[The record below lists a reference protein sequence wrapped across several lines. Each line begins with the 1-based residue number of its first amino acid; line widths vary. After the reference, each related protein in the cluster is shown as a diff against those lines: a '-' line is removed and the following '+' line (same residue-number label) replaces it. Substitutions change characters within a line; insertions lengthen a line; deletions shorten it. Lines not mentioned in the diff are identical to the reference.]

1 MIFFARISKYLIY
14 AIISIVADLAAIV
27 FAPVAA
33 FFVRNIEGR
42 EHLHP
47 AWIWITTHDA
57 PIDSGHLDNYWP
69 TPATKLGLY
78 WSRVRWIWRNP
89 AYQVGHWL
97 GYDQEGIVIT
107 KHVDGSSTWDSG
119 KPSRSYWTAINSNGQ
134 KAFLWER
141 QIYFYK
147 NRCIELQFGWKLYR
161 KDPDKICMLALRISP
176 FKQYPKPSQ

>member
-1 MIFFARISKYLIY
+1 MYAKYSLFAMVSVAADLLAFILAPIAALPIFVRVEQGREYLI
-14 AIISIVADLAAIV
+14 S
-27 FAPVAA
+27 F
-33 FFVRNIEGR
+33 
-42 EHLHP
+42 
-47 AWIWITTHDA
+47 WKWITTHDA
-57 PIDSGHLDNYWP
+57 QINSGHLDNYWP
-69 TPATKLGLY
+69 APTTKLGLY

-107 KHVDGSSTWDSG
+107 KHTDGSSAWDSG

-134 KAFLWER
+134 NAFLWER

-176 FKQYPKPSQ
+176 FKQYPKPSK